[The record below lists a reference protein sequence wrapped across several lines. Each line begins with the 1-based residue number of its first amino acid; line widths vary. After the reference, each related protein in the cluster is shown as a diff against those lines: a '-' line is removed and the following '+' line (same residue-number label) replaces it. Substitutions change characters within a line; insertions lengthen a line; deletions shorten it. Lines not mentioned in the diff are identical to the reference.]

1 MRGYFLLLISL
12 LSTKMSF
19 GQLVNGS
26 LPPILLDECLFFEE
40 CIFHPEPKTPT
51 GIAVTQESSDVVV
64 YLSTLKSTN

>member
-40 CIFHPEPKTPT
+40 SIFHPELKTPT

-64 YLSTLKSTN
+64 YLSTLKSTD